1 MQPIIH
7 VDADFLSY
15 DTIDWIIDWRN
26 KNACNS
32 PFDAK
37 NAGMERM
44 ERMEI
49 TVNTTIIQEEVKA
62 IKQNMEKYNILEN
75 VIKSIVRKYNKI

>member
-49 TVNTTIIQEEVKA
+49 TVNTTII
-62 IKQNMEKYNILEN
+62 
-75 VIKSIVRKYNKI
+75 

>member
-44 ERMEI
+44 ERNNNFHPKQARVASFARRLTTRKKKKKSCKIFHTHES
-49 TVNTTIIQEEVKA
+49 TV
-62 IKQNMEKYNILEN
+62 
-75 VIKSIVRKYNKI
+75 

>member
-1 MQPIIH
+1 M
-7 VDADFLSY
+7 
-15 DTIDWIIDWRN
+15 TDWRN

-37 NAGMERM
+37 NTGME
-44 ERMEI
+44 
-49 TVNTTIIQEEVKA
+49 NHCKYHQEEVKTV
-62 IKQNMEKYNILEN
+62 KQNVEKYNILKN